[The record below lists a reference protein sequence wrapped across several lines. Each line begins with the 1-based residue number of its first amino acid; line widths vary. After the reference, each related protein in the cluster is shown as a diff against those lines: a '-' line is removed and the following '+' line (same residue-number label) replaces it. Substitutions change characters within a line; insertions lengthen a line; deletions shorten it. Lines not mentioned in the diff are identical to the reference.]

1 MMQGERFLS
10 GKKASGAF
18 GQGVQETRLFQSG
31 RNCISVKN
39 RMTRNEE
46 VQEIDLI
53 KLFREYL
60 KRWWLIVLCVLIAGG
75 GALFGTKKFVTPLY
89 QASITVYVNN
99 TRSGE
104 YIDYISG
111 SNLQASQKLVSTY
124 SNIIISDTVLTK
136 VAAKAGKGYTAESL
150 RKLLTT
156 QQISDT
162 ELFNVFIRC
171 EDPEE
176 AAYLA
181 NTVAKVAPK
190 ELEAVVE
197 GSSAKVV
204 DYAKV
209 PEKRYSPNYSRNTIL
224 GVLLGLVLSVG
235 YITIRSLLDVRIK
248 EDADLLEMFDI
259 PVLGQIPHF
268 SNATSGKK
276 GE

>member
-1 MMQGERFLS
+1 M
-10 GKKASGAF
+10 
-18 GQGVQETRLFQSG
+18 
-31 RNCISVKN
+31 KN

-46 VQEIDLI
+46 VQEIDLL
-53 KLFREYL
+53 KLFQEYL
-60 KRWWLIVLCVLIAGG
+60 KKWWLIVLCVLIAGG
-75 GALFGTKKFVTPLY
+75 GTLYGTMKFVTPLY

-136 VAAKAGKGYTAESL
+136 VAAKAGNGYTAESL
-150 RKLLTT
+150 RKILTT
-156 QQISDT
+156 QQIGDT
-162 ELFNVFIRC
+162 ELFNVFVRC

-181 NTVAKVAPK
+181 NTVADIAPK
-190 ELEAVVE
+190 ELEAFVE
-197 GSSAKVV
+197 GSSAKII

-209 PEKRYSPNYSRNTIL
+209 PTKRYSPSYSRNTAL
-224 GVLLGLVLSVG
+224 GAMLGLVLSVG
-235 YITIRSLLDVRIK
+235 YVTLRSLLDVRIK
-248 EDADLLEMFDI
+248 EDADLFELFDI

-268 SNATSGKK
+268 SNASSGKK

>member
-1 MMQGERFLS
+1 
-10 GKKASGAF
+10 
-18 GQGVQETRLFQSG
+18 
-31 RNCISVKN
+31 
-39 RMTRNEE
+39 MTRNEE
-46 VQEIDLI
+46 VQEIDLL
-53 KLFREYL
+53 KLFQEYL
-60 KRWWLIVLCVLIAGG
+60 KKWWLIVLCVLIVGG
-75 GALFGTKKFVTPLY
+75 GTLYGTMKFVTPLY

-136 VAAKAGKGYTAESL
+136 VAAKAGNGYTAESL
-150 RKLLTT
+150 RKILTT
-156 QQISDT
+156 QQIGDT
-162 ELFNVFIRC
+162 ELFNVFVRC

-181 NTVAKVAPK
+181 NTVADIAPK
-190 ELEAVVE
+190 ELEAFVE
-197 GSSAKVV
+197 GSSAKII

-209 PEKRYSPNYSRNTIL
+209 PTKRYSPSYSRNTAL
-224 GVLLGLVLSVG
+224 GAMLGLVLSVG
-235 YITIRSLLDVRIK
+235 YVTLRSLLDVRIK
-248 EDADLLEMFDI
+248 EDADLFELFDI

-268 SNATSGKK
+268 SNASSGKK

>member
-1 MMQGERFLS
+1 
-10 GKKASGAF
+10 
-18 GQGVQETRLFQSG
+18 
-31 RNCISVKN
+31 
-39 RMTRNEE
+39 MTRNEE
-46 VQEIDLI
+46 VQEIDLL
-53 KLFREYL
+53 KLFQEYL
-60 KRWWLIVLCVLIAGG
+60 KKWWLIVLCVLIAGG
-75 GALFGTKKFVTPLY
+75 GTLYGTMKFVTPIY

-136 VAAKAGKGYTAESL
+136 VAAKAGNGYTAEPL
-150 RKLLTT
+150 RKILTT
-156 QQISDT
+156 QQIGDT

-181 NTVAKVAPK
+181 NTVADIAPK
-190 ELEAVVE
+190 ELEAFVE
-197 GSSAKVV
+197 GSSAKII

-209 PEKRYSPNYSRNTIL
+209 PTKRYSPSYSRNTAL
-224 GVLLGLVLSVG
+224 GAMLGLVLSVG
-235 YITIRSLLDVRIK
+235 YITLRSLLDVRIK
-248 EDADLLEMFDI
+248 EDADLFELFDI

-268 SNATSGKK
+268 SNASSGKK